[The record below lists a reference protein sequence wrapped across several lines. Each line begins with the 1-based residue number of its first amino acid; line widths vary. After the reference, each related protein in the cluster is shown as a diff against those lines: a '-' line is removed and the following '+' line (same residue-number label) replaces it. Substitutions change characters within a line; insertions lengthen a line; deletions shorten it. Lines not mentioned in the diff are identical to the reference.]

1 MDSRLSYAIN
11 YGKCVDV
18 DKVIKLGEVDINA
31 LGENQQTAILMATK
45 KGKINKMK
53 VILEAGIDNINKSD
67 IYGNTPLYISSRDG
81 KKDMVELLLRHG
93 ADPNV
98 KPFGLTPT
106 PKEIAK
112 NKMIKKLLDECEFSK
127 TENEDGFKSDP
138 ILSSRKTG
146 CVAP

>member
-1 MDSRLSYAIN
+1 MDSRLVYAIN

-31 LGENQQTAILMATK
+31 LGENEQTAILMATK

-53 VILEAGIDNINKSD
+53 VILEAGINNVNKSD

-81 KKDMVELLLRHG
+81 KKDMVELLLMHG

-112 NKMIKKLLDECEFSK
+112 NKMIKKLLDEFDF
-127 TENEDGFKSDP
+127 ENQKNKDGFKSDP
-138 ILSSRKTG
+138 IEKLKF
-146 CVAP
+146 

>member
-11 YGKCVDV
+11 YGTCQDI
-18 DKVIKLGEVDINA
+18 DKVIKLVDINA
-31 LGENQQTAILMATK
+31 LGENQQTSILMATK

-112 NKMIKKLLDECEFSK
+112 NKMIKKLLDECDF
-127 TENEDGFKSDP
+127 ENQKQRGIEK
-138 ILSSRKTG
+138 
-146 CVAP
+146 

>member
-11 YGKCVDV
+11 YGTCTDI
-18 DKVIKLGEVDINA
+18 DKVIKSVDINA
-31 LGENQQTAILMATK
+31 LGENEQTAILMATK

-53 VILEAGIDNINKSD
+53 VILEAGINNVNKSD

-112 NKMIKKLLDECEFSK
+112 NKMIKKLLEEFDF
-127 TENEDGFKSDP
+127 ENQKNKDGLKSDP
-138 ILSSRKTG
+138 IEK
-146 CVAP
+146 VEK

>member
-1 MDSRLSYAIN
+1 
-11 YGKCVDV
+11 
-18 DKVIKLGEVDINA
+18 
-31 LGENQQTAILMATK
+31 LGENEQTAILMATK

-93 ADPNV
+93 GDPNV

-112 NKMIKKLLDECEFSK
+112 NKMIKKLLDECDF
-127 TENEDGFKSDP
+127 ENQKQRGIEK
-138 ILSSRKTG
+138 
-146 CVAP
+146 

>member
-1 MDSRLSYAIN
+1 MDSRLVYSIN
-11 YGKCVDV
+11 YGTCQDI
-18 DKVIKLGEVDINA
+18 DKVIKSGEVDINS
-31 LGENQQTAILMATK
+31 LGENEETAILMATK

-81 KKDMVELLLRHG
+81 KKEIVELLLRHG

-112 NKMIKKLLDECEFSK
+112 NKMIKKLLEEFDF
-127 TENEDGFKSDP
+127 ENQKNKERLKSDP
-138 ILSSRKTG
+138 IEK
-146 CVAP
+146 

>member
-11 YGKCVDV
+11 YGKCADV
-18 DKVIKLGEVDINA
+18 DKVIKSVDING
-31 LGENQQTAILMATK
+31 LGENEQTAILMATK

-67 IYGNTPLYISSRDG
+67 IFGSTPLYISSRDG

-98 KPFGLTPT
+98 KPFSLTPT

-112 NKMIKKLLDECEFSK
+112 NKMIKKLLEEFDFQNQKNKESL
-127 TENEDGFKSDP
+127 KSDP
-138 ILSSRKTG
+138 IEK
-146 CVAP
+146 VEK

>member
-1 MDSRLSYAIN
+1 MNSRLVYSIN
-11 YGKCVDV
+11 YGTCQDI

-31 LGENQQTAILMATK
+31 LGENEQTAILMATK

-112 NKMIKKLLDECEFSK
+112 NKMIKKLLDEWEFEK
-127 TENEDGFKSDP
+127 QKKRA
-138 ILSSRKTG
+138 IKK
-146 CVAP
+146 

>member
-1 MDSRLSYAIN
+1 MNSQLVYSIN
-11 YGKCVDV
+11 YGTCQDI

-31 LGENQQTAILMATK
+31 LGENEQTAILMATK

-81 KKDMVELLLRHG
+81 KKEMVELLLRHG

-112 NKMIKKLLDECEFSK
+112 NKMIKSLLEECEFPK
-127 TENEDGFKSDP
+127 RENKEGLKSDP
-138 ILSSRKTG
+138 IEKLNF
-146 CVAP
+146 

>member
-11 YGKCVDV
+11 YGTCQDI
-18 DKVIKLGEVDINA
+18 DKVIKSGEVDINA

-45 KGKINKMK
+45 KGKLNKMK
-53 VILEAGIDNINKSD
+53 VILEAGINNVNKSD

-81 KKDMVELLLRHG
+81 KKDMVELLLMHG

-98 KPFGLTPT
+98 KPFSLTPT

-112 NKMIKKLLDECEFSK
+112 NKMIKKLLEEFDFEK
-127 TENEDGFKSDP
+127 PE
-138 ILSSRKTG
+138 
-146 CVAP
+146 

>member
-1 MDSRLSYAIN
+1 MDSRLVYAIN

-18 DKVIKLGEVDINA
+18 DKVIKSVDINA
-31 LGENQQTAILMATK
+31 LGENEQTAILMATK

-53 VILEAGIDNINKSD
+53 VILEAGINNVNKSD
-67 IYGNTPLYISSRDG
+67 IYGNTPLYVSSRDG
-81 KKDMVELLLRHG
+81 KKDMVELLLMHG

-112 NKMIKKLLDECEFSK
+112 NKMIKKLLDEFDF
-127 TENEDGFKSDP
+127 ENQKNKDGFKSDP
-138 ILSSRKTG
+138 IEKLNF
-146 CVAP
+146 

>member
-1 MDSRLSYAIN
+1 MDSQLVYAIN
-11 YGKCVDV
+11 YGTCQDI
-18 DKVIKLGEVDINA
+18 DKVIKSGEVDINS
-31 LGENQQTAILMATK
+31 LGENEQTAILMATK

-93 ADPNV
+93 GDPNV
-98 KPFGLTPT
+98 KPFSLTPT

-112 NKMIKKLLDECEFSK
+112 NKMIKKLLDECDF
-127 TENEDGFKSDP
+127 ENQKQRGIEK
-138 ILSSRKTG
+138 
-146 CVAP
+146 

>member
-1 MDSRLSYAIN
+1 MDSRLVYAIN
-11 YGKCVDV
+11 YGTCQDI
-18 DKVIKLGEVDINA
+18 DKVIKLDEVDINA
-31 LGENQQTAILMATK
+31 LGENEQTARLMATK

-53 VILEAGIDNINKSD
+53 VILEAGINNVNKSD

-112 NKMIKKLLDECEFSK
+112 NKMIKKLLDECDF
-127 TENEDGFKSDP
+127 ENQKQRGIEK
-138 ILSSRKTG
+138 
-146 CVAP
+146 

>member
-11 YGKCVDV
+11 YGTCQNI

-31 LGENQQTAILMATK
+31 LDENQQTAILMATK

-112 NKMIKKLLDECEFSK
+112 NKMIKKLLDECDF
-127 TENEDGFKSDP
+127 ENQKQRGIEK
-138 ILSSRKTG
+138 
-146 CVAP
+146 